1 MDIHLRKF
9 QNNKYTYYRL
19 HIFVLFYF
27 IQITVEANDNGKP
40 NPQKSTG
47 FVIVDV
53 TRVIIPKFEN
63 LPFVITQPESTTK
76 GDLVYTVKTT
86 KAASV
91 SIASIL
97 AKCSVQ
103 KFKCFH

>member
-1 MDIHLRKF
+1 MNTHITD
-9 QNNKYTYYRL
+9 YT
-19 HIFVLFYF
+19 LFF
-27 IQITVEANDNGKP
+27 QITVEANDNGKP

-63 LPFVITQPESTTK
+63 LPFVITQPESTNK

-86 KAASV
+86 KVATV
-91 SIASIL
+91 SIACIL

-103 KFKCFH
+103 KFEYFH